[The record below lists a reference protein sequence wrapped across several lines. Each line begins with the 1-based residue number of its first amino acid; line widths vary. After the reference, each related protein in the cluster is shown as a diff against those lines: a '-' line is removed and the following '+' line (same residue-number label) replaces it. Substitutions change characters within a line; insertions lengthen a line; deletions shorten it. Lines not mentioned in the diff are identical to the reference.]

1 MLSPK
6 IPSFLITS
14 YHPLSS
20 PIISHHPPSPPIIP
34 QKIKVL
40 AFPSGKSS
48 TLTITS

>member
-1 MLSPK
+1 MLSPQ

-14 YHPLSS
+14 YYPLSS
-20 PIISHHPPSPPIIP
+20 PITPHHPPI
-34 QKIKVL
+34 KIKVL